1 MNRPFAV
8 YFDTAGTQNRMEIMI
23 DFQVPVK
30 DDAKEG
36 VLEVMTTFA
45 KLGAVG
51 ALAGHSFNPG
61 QSGLI
66 LESSQIMTQ
75 GSHWV
80 FQDVRIDPASLS
92 VLLNMI
98 HYIHLEDIPL
108 KMVRIAW
115 PAISQLK
122 DPMAIQFPDRWPQ
135 LSFHLNIGDLL
146 DDIDVVVGFADPQ
159 DDKGVERVVETMSV
173 WLLATH
179 RGAYADEAFDPS
191 KAAVFLGPDVMDL
204 SPERIIWFIEVLR
217 CNESALDG
225 LVNLLEWVH
234 QRLAPISHVEIGP

>member
-1 MNRPFAV
+1 MDRPFAV
-8 YFDTAGTQNRMEIMI
+8 YFDTAGMRNRMEIMI
-23 DFQVPVK
+23 DFQIPVK
-30 DDAKEG
+30 NEAKEG
-36 VLEVMTTFA
+36 LLEVMTTFA

-51 ALAGHSFNPG
+51 ALAGHGFNPG

-66 LESSQIMTQ
+66 LESNSILTQ
-75 GSHWV
+75 HSYWL
-80 FQDVRIDPASLS
+80 FQDVRIDPASIG

-135 LSFHLNIGDLL
+135 LSFRLNIGDLL
-146 DDIDVVVGFADPQ
+146 DDIDVVIDLADPQ
-159 DDKGVERVVETMSV
+159 DSKGIERVVETMSV

-179 RGAYADEAFDPS
+179 RGAYADEAFDSS
-191 KAAVFLGPDVMDL
+191 KSAVFLGPDVMDL
-204 SPERIIWFIEVLR
+204 SPERIIWFIEVMR

-234 QRLAPISHVEIGP
+234 QRVVRISDVEIGP